1 MLAKRAAYLL
11 NNHVMAQFFHHN
23 DFGYA
28 ARCPRTM
35 HLHVCFGNVA
45 LAATAPEF
53 QEFRAIIS
61 ETYRYYTL
69 RTTDPDTR
77 RIAVRTAAH
86 KMALVFT
93 MTELRQ
99 LWEILENTA
108 LLLEVNEL
116 LTPS

>member
-1 MLAKRAAYLL
+1 
-11 NNHVMAQFFHHN
+11 MAQFFHHN

-45 LAATAPEF
+45 LAATAAEF
-53 QEFRAIIS
+53 QEFRASIS
-61 ETYRYYTL
+61 AVYHHYLQYTP
-69 RTTDPDTR
+69 DPDIR
-77 RIAVRTAAH
+77 NIAVRTPAH

-93 MTELRQ
+93 MAELTQ

-108 LLLEVNEL
+108 LLLEVEEIL
-116 LTPS
+116 ASS

>member
-1 MLAKRAAYLL
+1 
-11 NNHVMAQFFHHN
+11 MAQFFHHN

-45 LAATAPEF
+45 LAATAAEF
-53 QEFRAIIS
+53 QEFRASICDVYS
-61 ETYRYYTL
+61 YYHL
-69 RTTDPDTR
+69 RPTDPDSR
-77 RIAVRTAAH
+77 SIAVRTPAH

-93 MTELRQ
+93 MTELTQ

-108 LLLEVNEL
+108 LLLEVEEIL
-116 LTPS
+116 APR